1 MRHDGETMAE
11 MFMRFGKG
19 YEVPEQPEV
28 PECGEH
34 VLRWFFDLSGRRQ
47 PSMGGV
53 SPLTFSDIAAW
64 RDLRGIEVLPEEV
77 QMILALDVAY
87 RKAVNEA
94 HQKPKSKPQ
103 EGPPPKGFF
112 KA

>member
-11 MFMRFGKG
+11 MYRRFGKG
-19 YEVPEQPEV
+19 DEVPEQPEV
-28 PECGEH
+28 PDCGAH
-34 VLRWFFDLSGRRQ
+34 VLQWFFELSSRRQ

-64 RDLRGIEVLPEEV
+64 QNMLGIEVLVEEV
-77 QMILALDVAY
+77 RMILALDVAY
-87 RKAVNEA
+87 RKAVNDA
-94 HQKPKSKPQ
+94 HQKSKSKPQ

>member
-1 MRHDGETMAE
+1 MRHDGETKAE
-11 MFMRFGKG
+11 MYRRFGKES
-19 YEVPEQPEV
+19 EVPEAPEA
-28 PECGEH
+28 PSCAAH
-34 VLRWFFDLSGRRQ
+34 VLQWFFELSSRRQ

-64 RDLRGIEVLPEEV
+64 RDILGIEVLPEEV

-87 RKAVNEA
+87 RKAVNDA
-94 HQKPKSKPQ
+94 HQKPKDKPQ
-103 EGPPPKGFF
+103 DRPPPKGFF

>member
-1 MRHDGETMAE
+1 MRHDGETKADMYR
-11 MFMRFGKG
+11 RFGKG
-19 YEVPEQPEV
+19 DEVPEQQEV
-28 PECGEH
+28 PDCGAH
-34 VLRWFFDLSGRRQ
+34 ILQWFFELSNRRQ

-64 RDLRGIEVLPEEV
+64 RDILGIEVLPGEV

-87 RKAVNEA
+87 RKAVNDT
-94 HQKPKSKPQ
+94 HQKSKSKPQ
-103 EGPPPKGFF
+103 ECPPTKGFF